1 MKILGIISHRKV
13 AILAA
18 ALLFPILGLTWLFGG
33 GRISA
38 QSDDTR
44 QPTVVDAAT
53 GTGFTYQ
60 GQLNDGGMPAN
71 GTYSFQFGLFDTAV
85 GGNQIGSFNQQNI
98 VVSNGLFTASLNNAG
113 EYGPSAFTGEARYL
127 EIRVSSNGVNYTTLT
142 PRQPLTAVPYALSL
156 RPGALISST
165 HQAASVLNLTNT
177 GLDGSGLFVDAAGT
191 GMFVNSTAGDG
202 LSVDATGIGVSVN
215 SATTGLRVGSAAT
228 GVTINSA
235 AVGMQ
240 VDQAFTG
247 LYVSDATNNGLLIDS
262 AATGVNVTTATSDG
276 VAVTTAPTGVHVY
289 SATDTGLR
297 VNSAA
302 GSGYMVDSADFGAR
316 VTDARIGYFVE
327 RATQTGMQVNSAI
340 NGMYVLSATNGI
352 WVESASSNGV
362 RIQNAIQKG
371 VLIATARE
379 DGVYVGYAGSPISSA
394 SSSQN
399 NGFEIAGAEGSGL
412 FVGYATAGVRVNS
425 ASEGIRVDS
434 ASSNGMRIVS
444 AGFDGVAVYS
454 AGNDGLYVGAATG
467 DGIDVTGTVWA
478 GNFHGP
484 INVSGTC
491 TGCLIAVFGVNNG
504 RSALQPGDIVSLK
517 GMQTSRFDNTQ
528 PLLEVG
534 LAGTGDAVIG
544 VVAGSAE
551 IAAETNPSLGEN
563 VESLVPRDGAAQPG
577 EYVHIVIFGPMQ
589 VKASALD
596 RAIQMGD
603 KLSVNSSGAARSL
616 QTRMLDGMSISES
629 APTIGTALEGLDA
642 NHDGLI
648 WILVN
653 PQ

>member
-1 MKILGIISHRKV
+1 MKILGILSHRRV

-18 ALLFPILGLTWLFGG
+18 ALVFPILGLTWLFGG

-44 QPTVVDAAT
+44 QPTVVEAAT

-98 VVSNGLFTASLNNAG
+98 VVNNGLFTATLNNAG
-113 EYGPSAFTGEARYL
+113 EYGASAFTGEARYL
-127 EIRVSSNGVNYTTLT
+127 EIRVSSNGVNYTMLT

-165 HQAASVLNLTNT
+165 QPAASVLNLTNT
-177 GLDGSGLFVDAAGT
+177 GLDGSGLFIDAAGT

-202 LSVDATGIGVSVN
+202 LSV
-215 SATTGLRVGSAAT
+215 
-228 GVTINSA
+228 
-235 AVGMQ
+235 
-240 VDQAFTG
+240 
-247 LYVSDATNNGLLIDS
+247 DATNNGLLIDS

-276 VAVTTAPTGVHVY
+276 VAVTTAPTGVHIY

-340 NGMYVLSATNGI
+340 TGMYVLSATNGI
-352 WVESASSNGV
+352 WIESASSNGV
-362 RIQNAIQKG
+362 RIQNAAQKG

-379 DGVYVGYAGSPISSA
+379 DGVYVANAGSPISSA

-412 FVGYATAGVRVNS
+412 FVGYAAAGVRVNS

-434 ASSNGMRIVS
+434 TSSNGIRIVS

-454 AGNDGLYVGAATG
+454 AGNDGLYVGAASG

-491 TGCLIAVFGVNNG
+491 TGCLIAVFAVNNG
-504 RSALQPGDIVSLK
+504 GSALQPGDIVSLN
-517 GMQTSRFDNTQ
+517 GMRTSRFDNTQ

-551 IAAETNPSLGEN
+551 IVTETNPSLGEN
-563 VESLVPRDGAAQPG
+563 VESLAPRDGAAQPG
-577 EYVHIVIFGPMQ
+577 EYVHIVVFGPMQ
-589 VKASALD
+589 VRASALGS
-596 RAIQMGD
+596 AIQMGD

-629 APTIGTALEGLDA
+629 APTLGTALEGLDA
-642 NHDGLI
+642 NQDGLI
-648 WILVN
+648 WVLVN